1 MAEVLGNGD
10 LLHEILLPLG
20 FPTCLVR
27 AAAVCRRWL
36 RLASD
41 PAFVRRFRKLHPP
54 HPLGFYLV
62 TYCDRPFPRFVPLP
76 QHPEL
81 AAVIHRG
88 SFGLGQEV
96 VSDCSSGHLV
106 LSLNSG
112 FAVRRPRF
120 NLGGAQSPFQSYC
133 PLPYK
138 VPTVSSLEMCSSQWA
153 MAAVCHTL
161 CTNIG
166 LRKDDMFN
174 R

>member
-10 LLHEILLPLG
+10 LLHEILLRLG

-96 VSDCSSGHLV
+96 VSDCSSGHLA

-112 FAVRRPRF
+112 FAVRRPLQPGRGTIA
-120 NLGGAQSPFQSYC
+120 LPKLL

-153 MAAVCHTL
+153 MAAVCHTPQ
-161 CTNIG
+161 
-166 LRKDDMFN
+166 
-174 R
+174 